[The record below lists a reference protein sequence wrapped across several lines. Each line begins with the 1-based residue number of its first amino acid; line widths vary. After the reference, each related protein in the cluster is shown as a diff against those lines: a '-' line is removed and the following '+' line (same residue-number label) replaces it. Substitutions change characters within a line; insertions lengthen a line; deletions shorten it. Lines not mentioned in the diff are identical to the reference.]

1 MSDFSTLE
9 LIFAENGVATLW
21 LNRPDKN
28 NAFDAQMINELHEAL
43 QQVAAQQSA
52 RFLLLRG
59 RGKHFSAGADL
70 AWMQASS
77 TLSYHDNLLEAQRLG
92 ELMDRLYQLPLP
104 TLAVVQGA
112 AFAGAMGLVC
122 CCDMAIG
129 SDDALFSLS
138 EVRLGL
144 APAVISPYVVQA
156 IGQRAARRYAL
167 SADRF
172 DAHRARELGLLAE
185 VYPEGELDIAV
196 RAWTRTLL
204 KNSPAAMS
212 ACKSLLLAVGD
223 GELSAELKTQT
234 ASTIASLRTSEEG
247 QEGMRAFLEKRAPA
261 WNGETP

>member
-1 MSDFSTLE
+1 MPDFSTLE
-9 LIFAENGVATLW
+9 LVFADTGVTTLW

-28 NAFDAQMINELHEAL
+28 NAFNAQMISELQAAL
-43 QQVAAQQSA
+43 DQVAAHEAS

-77 TLSYHDNLLEAQRLG
+77 ALSYNDNLLEAQKLG
-92 ELMDRLYQLPLP
+92 NLMDHLHQFPLP

-185 VYPEGELDIAV
+185 VYPAAELDMAV
-196 RAWTRTLL
+196 RGWTRNLL

-212 ACKSLLLAVGD
+212 ACKSLLLDVGD
-223 GELSAELKTQT
+223 GELTAELKART
-234 ASTIASLRTSEEG
+234 ATTIASLRTSAEG

>member
-1 MSDFSTLE
+1 MPSFSTLE
-9 LIFAENGVATLW
+9 LTLSQAGVATLW

-28 NAFDAQMINELHEAL
+28 NAFNAQMITELHEAL
-43 QQVAAQQSA
+43 QYVAAQESA

-77 TLSYHDNLLEAQRLG
+77 TLSYRDNLFEAQQLG
-92 ELMDRLYQLPLP
+92 ELMDRLHQFALP

-112 AFAGAMGLVC
+112 AFAGAMGLVA

-172 DAHRARELGLLAE
+172 DAQRALALGLLAE
-185 VYPEGELDIAV
+185 VYPRAELDAAV
-196 RAWTRTLL
+196 QAWTQNLL
-204 KNSPAAMS
+204 LNSPTAMS
-212 ACKSLLLAVGD
+212 ACKSLLLDVGD
-223 GELSAELKTQT
+223 GELSSELKART
-234 ASTIASLRTSEEG
+234 ASTIASLRTSTEG
-247 QEGMRAFLEKRAPA
+247 QEGMQAFLQKRPPA
-261 WNGETP
+261 WIGAHT